1 MAWPDSREDIQRG
14 APKSGIVHGDL
25 HQGNILLGAPPND
38 FEHRITPI
46 LKLIDFGG
54 TEQYPPEE
62 EADHMNIYDIGQAM
76 VGLINLNRG
85 RESDYAPYYLW
96 NNRELMTDATAL
108 IPTPL
113 SMDDV
118 LCTIVCAC
126 MATNPNNR
134 PTLSTLLKLGL
145 QGLDE
150 RTPAAYGYEQAE
162 QDSSIFDLWKRIIYD
177 AQIDDDDDDDDPPD
191 DWSPFNKGT
200 SFNSCFFDRCSW
212 NTTSPWKATA
222 CKNNTISCNT
232 ISSNTNSSTA
242 TFS

>member
-1 MAWPDSREDIQRG
+1 
-14 APKSGIVHGDL
+14 
-25 HQGNILLGAPPND
+25 
-38 FEHRITPI
+38 
-46 LKLIDFGG
+46 
-54 TEQYPPEE
+54 
-62 EADHMNIYDIGQAM
+62 
-76 VGLINLNRG
+76 
-85 RESDYAPYYLW
+85 
-96 NNRELMTDATAL
+96 MTDATAL

-191 DWSPFNKGT
+191 DWSDT
-200 SFNSCFFDRCSW
+200 L
-212 NTTSPWKATA
+212 AA
-222 CKNNTISCNT
+222 
-232 ISSNTNSSTA
+232 SSTMAGSSTVAPSTRASSTIGAPSTRGPPSTAASSTGARGTPQVPGRPRPVRTTRYPA
-242 TFS
+242 TQFPPTPTPAPRPFPRNQGPGTPDSAGIIVEEERD